1 MSTVVNDS
9 HAIKDGPSA
18 PGTLDNLRRRIG
30 QAELGSLPV
39 VLGLII
45 IWLIF
50 QAANDKFLTPLNLT
64 NLMLQAAAVGTISVG
79 VVLILM
85 LGEIDLSVGWVSGLC
100 AAVMAVLNVKN
111 GVPGPSAML
120 AGLIVGMLIGFVQGM
135 WITRLRVP
143 SFIVTLAG
151 FLAWQGALLFVLGN
165 TGTVNLRDPFILS
178 LAGTFYPPEVGW
190 GAGILFV
197 TAYVMKEVWERRR
210 RLRAGLTTLSPR
222 AVLGRALLVAAGVL
236 GAMALL
242 NSDRGLPSAVA
253 IFVGIITLFDLLTKH
268 TVFGTYVYAV
278 GGNGEVARRAGVNV
292 NRVRV
297 TIFMLA
303 STLAAAGGI
312 LAASRLLAVNQNS
325 GSSDTLLN
333 AIAAAVIGGTSLFG
347 GRGSVWSALLGA
359 LVIFSISNGMDL
371 LALPSPFK
379 FMLTGAVLLGAV
391 TIDAL
396 VRNRREIAGHA

>member
-9 HAIKDGPSA
+9 RAIKDVPNASGRL
-18 PGTLDNLRRRIG
+18 GELRRRIG
-30 QAELGSLPV
+30 QVELGSLPV

-111 GVPGPSAML
+111 GVPGPIAML
-120 AGLIVGMLIGFVQGM
+120 VGLIVGLLIGWLQGT

-178 LAGTFYPPEVGW
+178 LAGTFYPAEVGW
-190 GAGILFV
+190 AIGVLFV
-197 TAYVMKEVWERRR
+197 GAYVAKEVWERRR
-210 RLRAGLTTLSPR
+210 RLRAGLIVLQSW
-222 AVLGRALLVAAGVL
+222 AILGRAVLVAAGVL
-236 GAMALL
+236 GTVAIL
-242 NSDRGLPSAVA
+242 NSNRGLPSAVA
-253 IFVGIITLFDLLTKH
+253 VFIGIIILFDLLTKH
-268 TVFGTYVYAV
+268 TVFGMYVYAV
-278 GGNGEVARRAGVNV
+278 GGNGEVARRASVNV
-292 NRVRV
+292 DRVRV

-303 STLAAAGGI
+303 SMLAAAGGI

-347 GRGSVWSALLGA
+347 GRGSIWSALLGA

-371 LALPSPFK
+371 LALPSPLK
-379 FMLTGAVLLGAV
+379 FMVTGAVLLGAV
-391 TIDAL
+391 TIDAV
-396 VRNRREIAGHA
+396 VRHRREIAGQ